1 MLDVI
6 IHYSKI
12 YIHDTTNTCFKIS
25 KVLFS

>member
-6 IHYSKI
+6 IHNTKI
-12 YIHDTTNTCFKIS
+12 YIHDTTNTCFKIT

>member
-6 IHYSKI
+6 IHNSKI
-12 YIHDTTNTCFKIS
+12 YIHDTTYTCFKIT